1 MRLKDKVALITGSAS
16 GMGRAEALRYAE
28 EGAKVVV
35 ADMNIEGAQ
44 EVVQEIIENGYQA
57 LAIKADITKTED
69 IHNMVDKT
77 KEVFGSI
84 DILVNNAGIFDKYQ
98 TSLDTDLDKW
108 NFLLNINL
116 TSTFQLSNA
125 VLPDMIEKQNGAIVN
140 IASVAGLVAGRG
152 GAAYTTAKHAV
163 IGYTKHLASEYA
175 KYNIKINAI
184 APGTIE
190 TPLIKDVA
198 DSIPKDSVP
207 AKRFGQ
213 IEEVA
218 DLTVFL
224 GSDEAKFMNGVVV
237 PIDGGFT
244 IQ

>member
-140 IASVAGLVAGRG
+140 IASVAGLVVGKG

-207 AKRFGQ
+207 RNVSVK
-213 IEEVA
+213 
-218 DLTVFL
+218 L
-224 GSDEAKFMNGVVV
+224 KK
-237 PIDGGFT
+237 
-244 IQ
+244 

>member
-140 IASVAGLVAGRG
+140 IASVAGLVAGKG